1 MGANSSS
8 EGGDNLLGFCEPKPY
23 VHMLDANEEEEE
35 DYLENGAELSDYVMP
50 LEYLDYYWK
59 PQTHLQQPLSPRVP
73 EVENIFAYDE
83 PELVQ
88 LEYEIVER
96 LMDHARLGECI

>member
-1 MGANSSS
+1 
-8 EGGDNLLGFCEPKPY
+8 
-23 VHMLDANEEEEE
+23 MLDTNEEEEE

-59 PQTHLQQPLSPRVP
+59 PQQQLQQPPYQDAP

-88 LEYEIVER
+88 LDYEVVER
-96 LMDHARLGECI
+96 LIDHARLGECTCTRKR